1 MSTCIGWWIG
11 SILTRCVRCAP
22 SPSSCCAPAPGT
34 PTPARPK
41 PRSPG
46 RCWPTSRCGTSPSS
60 AFSTVHRISP
70 SAPRTSCA
78 RSSRSAPML
87 IADTGPLVAM
97 LNAKDQHHE
106 ACTTLFRRY
115 RGPIIVPAPIVTEV
129 AYFLQIEP
137 GPAVGAAFLDAL
149 ARGELIV
156 EATTS
161 QDFARMADLVRQY
174 ADFPLGTADASVI
187 AVAERLGATRVAV
200 IGPQKGSAAAAARPG
215 GPGRPTRPAPGTGP
229 LLADTAAPRGGTG
242 HDAPRP
248 ANRPIQPS

>member
-115 RGPIIVPAPIVTEV
+115 RG
-129 AYFLQIEP
+129 
-137 GPAVGAAFLDAL
+137 DAL

-187 AVAERLGATRVAV
+187 ALAT
-200 IGPQKGSAAAAARPG
+200 AADIRRDRARPHGHDLQHGRARPG
-215 GPGRPTRPAPGTGP
+215 APAGGVGVGVGQGP
-229 LLADTAAPRGGTG
+229 L
-242 HDAPRP
+242 RP
-248 ANRPIQPS
+248 

>member
-1 MSTCIGWWIG
+1 
-11 SILTRCVRCAP
+11 
-22 SPSSCCAPAPGT
+22 
-34 PTPARPK
+34 
-41 PRSPG
+41 
-46 RCWPTSRCGTSPSS
+46 
-60 AFSTVHRISP
+60 
-70 SAPRTSCA
+70 
-78 RSSRSAPML
+78 ML

-115 RGPIIVPAPIVTEV
+115 RG
-129 AYFLQIEP
+129 
-137 GPAVGAAFLDAL
+137 DAL

-215 GPGRPTRPAPGTGP
+215 SPARTGHVRAGLPTRPAPRTGP
-229 LLADTAAPRGGTG
+229 LSGDTAAPRGGTG

>member
-41 PRSPG
+41 PRTPV

-115 RGPIIVPAPIVTEV
+115 RG
-129 AYFLQIEP
+129 
-137 GPAVGAAFLDAL
+137 DAL

-200 IGPQKGSAAAAARPG
+200 IGPQKGSAAAAGPVRAGGQRERGQPDSPAGQDEPG
-215 GPGRPTRPAPGTGP
+215 AKGRRCPASN
-229 LLADTAAPRGGTG
+229 APAEIGKVIGRQGGS
-242 HDAPRP
+242 DVAQRW
-248 ANRPIQPS
+248 